1 MAHAWAI
8 PVGLVHDHLDRA
20 VSGFRKNL
28 QSVCVCVC
36 VCAGNMS
43 YAHSHTAPLEQVVRR
58 FGRRQGKGA

>member
-36 VCAGNMS
+36 VCHTSAGPEWFTTHM
-43 YAHSHTAPLEQVVRR
+43 E
-58 FGRRQGKGA
+58 RQDI